1 MGVQGSG
8 KGTQAAM
15 LAADL
20 DLVHIAVGDIFR
32 WNVQHHTKIG
42 AQVRRTMAAGLLVDD
57 ELAEGVVRER
67 LSQHDWNYGFIIDGF
82 PRNER
87 QAEFFLESYDID
99 GVIHLDLPDSEVHRR
114 VLARRLCSG
123 CGMDYNLI
131 ANSPLVADLCD
142 ACGSALE
149 TREDDTEEALA
160 VRLREYHEK
169 TNPVLAIFRR
179 KEYVV
184 TVDAT
189 PSPEQ
194 VQQEIRARL
203 HLPPLSRKGS
213 AERARRVVPVGKGVP
228 AGSAEPA
235 DGGERAG
242 SEQPAS
248 TGGSAAAS

>member
-1 MGVQGSG
+1 VRKYVIMGVQGSG

-15 LAADL
+15 LAGDF

-42 AQVRRTMAAGLLVDD
+42 AQVRRTMAAGLLVGD
-57 ELAEGVVRER
+57 ELVEGVVRDR
-67 LSQHDWNYGFIIDGF
+67 LSQHDWNYGFIVDGF

-99 GVIHLDLPDSEVHRR
+99 GVIHLDLPDREVRRR

-131 ANSPLVADLCD
+131 ANSPHEPGKCD
-142 ACGSALE
+142 ACGSALVR
-149 TREDDTEEALA
+149 REDDTEEALA

-189 PSPEQ
+189 GSRDEI
-194 VQQEIRARL
+194 QQEIRKRL
-203 HLPPLSRKGS
+203 NLPPFS
-213 AERARRVVPVGKGVP
+213 PY
-228 AGSAEPA
+228 
-235 DGGERAG
+235 
-242 SEQPAS
+242 QAS
-248 TGGSAAAS
+248 